1 MSVPD
6 EPSGVDDHPL
16 ESTDWT
22 RIQGGTEWNWSSSVR
37 WGILI
42 VVVLVA
48 LYDTA
53 LVDDWSALP
62 VSMDVFDWLLVIAL
76 TVAVIVSAPV
86 LRDRERLRWQL
97 SRYPTDLPSLFGAV
111 VVGSVFVV
119 GFLGPF
125 LVSEPTESFDRLNQP
140 PLFLSVEDTLVSS
153 CLGEHR
159 GGACYGTTAHPFGTD
174 RWGMD
179 ILEYVVFST
188 RTTLEMIV
196 LVAMIAVPIAT
207 VVGIAAAYGGGWIDS
222 VLMRYV
228 DVQMVVPAF
237 FIYFVLYFTYG
248 PSHTMLIAVFGLF
261 SWGGIARAVRL
272 EVLRVRQEAYVSA
285 AKAAGASTHARIR
298 DHVIPN
304 VTGVIVVSMT
314 IQIPFL
320 IVAEASLSF
329 LGLGDAYVYSWGDI
343 IRRGLE
349 DIHLRAWIPAIPG
362 IALSVTVLGF
372 YLLGD
377 ALQQVFDP
385 RMQ

>member
-1 MSVPD
+1 MPVPD
-6 EPSGVDDHPL
+6 EPSGVDGHPL
-16 ESTDWT
+16 ESTDWA
-22 RIQGGTEWNWSSSVR
+22 RNQGSIGWDWFDVLR
-37 WGILI
+37 WGILAAVI
-42 VVVLVA
+42 VAAISDTVLV
-48 LYDTA
+48 DEWN
-53 LVDDWSALP
+53 VLP

-76 TVAVIVSAPV
+76 TVALVVSAPV
-86 LRDRERLRWQL
+86 LCNRDRLRWHL
-97 SRYPTDLPSLFGAV
+97 SRYPTDLPSVFGLV
-111 VVGSVFVV
+111 VVGLVFLV

-125 LVSEPTESFDRLNQP
+125 FVPEPTEAFDRLNQP
-140 PLFLSVEDTLVSS
+140 PLLLSVDESLVSS
-153 CLGEHR
+153 CLGEQR
-159 GGACYGTTAHPFGTD
+159 GGVCHGTMDHPFGTD

-179 ILEYVVFST
+179 VLTYVVYST

-207 VVGIAAAYGGGWIDS
+207 LVGTAAAYGGGWIDS

-285 AKAAGASTHARIR
+285 AKAAGASTRARIL
-298 DHVIPN
+298 DHVFPN

-362 IALSVTVLGF
+362 IALTVTVLGC

-377 ALQQVFDP
+377 ALQQMFDP
-385 RMQ
+385 RTR